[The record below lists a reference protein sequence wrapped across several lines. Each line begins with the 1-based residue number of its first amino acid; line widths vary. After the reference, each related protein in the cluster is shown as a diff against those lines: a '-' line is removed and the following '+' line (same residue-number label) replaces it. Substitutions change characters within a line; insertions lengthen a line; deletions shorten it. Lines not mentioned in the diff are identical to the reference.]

1 MFPYRLLE
9 LLDEVVHSHNTVD
22 ISRVI
27 SKEDTSKSS
36 KGTHEIGPEGDGGL
50 DTPRVSRRHHDT
62 TTGHDDSSRVM
73 NGKKDIIRRGMY
85 KGGWDDAQG
94 KAKSP
99 GTGEG

>member
-1 MFPYRLLE
+1 MIPYRLLE

-22 ISRVI
+22 ISGVI
-27 SKEDTSKSS
+27 SEEDTSKSS

-73 NGKKDIIRRGMY
+73 NGKKDIIRRGRY
-85 KGGWDDAQG
+85 KGGMGQC
-94 KAKSP
+94 P
-99 GTGEG
+99 EEGQESGDW